1 MKRRGILLFV
11 ILAVAVFAGLAF
23 YGDFPELIDQ
33 IADFPVRFWLAALGL
48 AAANYVLRLV
58 RWHYYM
64 HVLKIPVGL
73 VSSGLI
79 FVAGL
84 SMAISPG
91 RVGELAKSYFL
102 RERAGVPVSR
112 SSAAVVAERV
122 MDLVGVLLLSVWGLF
137 LVPYGW
143 AAAIL
148 VIAGVAAFF
157 LLCVSSWGSAKVLA
171 LPLPARWKPFLTN
184 ARDSIRQLSGPRELA
199 VVLPLSVVAW
209 FMEGL
214 AMWVV
219 LQGLGAPG
227 SLGEAVSIY
236 AAATLLGAI
245 SLLPGGLVGTEGGMI
260 ALLGRLDMSRTT
272 ASSATFIVRVCTLW
286 FAIALGVLALV
297 YLQFQPSNKERESG
311 DTERVETEAQGPRRL
326 GAGSMAEQE
335 RPADSHRP
343 GAFGVV
349 KAAVMSTRP
358 VQWTKAIVVFLPL
371 AFSLDE
377 RWTLDEGG
385 LFVDLFLNTSGRR
398 SHIRRLGGCGLH
410 Y

>member
-73 VSSGLI
+73 ASSGLI

-171 LPLPARWKPFLTN
+171 LPLPH
-184 ARDSIRQLSGPRELA
+184 
-199 VVLPLSVVAW
+199 
-209 FMEGL
+209 
-214 AMWVV
+214 
-219 LQGLGAPG
+219 
-227 SLGEAVSIY
+227 
-236 AAATLLGAI
+236 
-245 SLLPGGLVGTEGGMI
+245 
-260 ALLGRLDMSRTT
+260 
-272 ASSATFIVRVCTLW
+272 
-286 FAIALGVLALV
+286 
-297 YLQFQPSNKERESG
+297 
-311 DTERVETEAQGPRRL
+311 
-326 GAGSMAEQE
+326 AGSPSSPT
-335 RPADSHRP
+335 PATRYDSC
-343 GAFGVV
+343 
-349 KAAVMSTRP
+349 
-358 VQWTKAIVVFLPL
+358 Q
-371 AFSLDE
+371 
-377 RWTLDEGG
+377 
-385 LFVDLFLNTSGRR
+385 GRG
-398 SHIRRLGGCGLH
+398 SWQSCCP
-410 Y
+410 